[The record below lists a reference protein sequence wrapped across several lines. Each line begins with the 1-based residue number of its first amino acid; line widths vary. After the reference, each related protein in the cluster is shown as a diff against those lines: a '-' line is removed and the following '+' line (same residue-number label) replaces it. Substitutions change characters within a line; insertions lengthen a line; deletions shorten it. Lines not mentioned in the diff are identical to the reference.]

1 MSRPRGYFGVGRDRM
16 SLDGMS
22 PPPGLAPGIPGLSVS
37 RTRIAGTMRAVVA
50 ELNGERIAAQSWP
63 AADNHVVIAEFHY

>member
-1 MSRPRGYFGVGRDRM
+1 
-16 SLDGMS
+16 
-22 PPPGLAPGIPGLSVS
+22 
-37 RTRIAGTMRAVVA
+37 MRAVVA